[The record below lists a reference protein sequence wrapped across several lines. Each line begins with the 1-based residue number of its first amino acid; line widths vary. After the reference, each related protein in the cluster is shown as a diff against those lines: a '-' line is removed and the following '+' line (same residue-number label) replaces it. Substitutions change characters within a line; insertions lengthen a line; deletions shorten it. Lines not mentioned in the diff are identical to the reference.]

1 MDLILDALSRWGARL
16 QAAGR
21 LALAVAG
28 LVALG
33 GGLVVVSH
41 LLLSI
46 AILSNTIGGL
56 AGGAWFAA
64 AYLAWEYLIPANL
77 RERTWIRRNYMLPFR
92 RRIVLW
98 AFLIW
103 AGFLVFI
110 GTAVAD
116 GPILGAMNVVVLL
129 TLWRVFTMSA
139 EERAEM
145 EAAEN
150 STEDTWTLPDGTTE
164 SELELQEMFGDDNGV
179 IDGKETPGE
188 PGASGR

>member
-16 QAAGR
+16 RTAGR
-21 LALAVAG
+21 LALTVVG
-28 LVALG
+28 LTVLG

-41 LLLSI
+41 LLLGI
-46 AILSNTIGGL
+46 AILSNTVGGL

-64 AYLAWEYLIPANL
+64 AYLSWEYLIPASL
-77 RERTWIRRNYMLPFR
+77 RERTWIRRNYILSFR

-98 AFLIW
+98 SFLFW
-103 AGFLVFI
+103 AAFLVFV
-110 GTAVAD
+110 GTAIAG
-116 GPILGAMNVVVLL
+116 GPLLGAMNVVVLL

-150 STEDTWTLPDGTTE
+150 STDDTWALPDGTTE
-164 SELELQEMFGDDNGV
+164 SDLELEKMFGDDGDLL
-179 IDGKETPGE
+179 DGDDKPGE
-188 PGASGR
+188 PGATGR

>member
-16 QAAGR
+16 EKAGR
-21 LALAVAG
+21 LALAVVG
-28 LVALG
+28 LAVLG

-41 LLLSI
+41 LLLAIS
-46 AILSNTIGGL
+46 ILSNTIGGL

-64 AYLAWEYLIPANL
+64 AFLTWDYLLPGNL
-77 RERTWIRRNYMLPFR
+77 RERTWIRRNYALPVR

-98 AFLIW
+98 AFLGW
-103 AGFLVFI
+103 AAFLVFM

-129 TLWRVFTMSA
+129 TLWRIFTMSPA
-139 EERAEM
+139 ERAEM
-145 EAAEN
+145 EAAAN

-164 SELELQEMFGDDNGV
+164 SELELREMFGDDDASGES
-179 IDGKETPGE
+179 DTPGIQK
-188 PGASGR
+188 